1 MQACI
6 RNMLISIRRRATAL
20 SLLVACAIIPQFT
33 AAQSDAPI
41 SLLADAINLD
51 QTTGLLSASGD
62 VQVFFGE
69 AVLNANSI
77 VYDSRTALITA
88 QGPITI
94 TGASGTVILADFA
107 ELSSDLQ
114 RGLIQG
120 AKLLLADQMQLAATE
135 FERTD
140 GRFDTLTNVVTSTC
154 QVCAA
159 RPVPVWQIRA
169 RQVIRDDEQKQIHF
183 RSATFEVLGLPVFY
197 LPYMR
202 IPDPS
207 VRRASGFLSPVIL
220 SSDYFGD
227 GIKLPYYLVL
237 GDHADATI
245 TPTLSFSGAS
255 IIDAEYRQR
264 FANGGFDTFGA
275 IAISDEFG
283 EFGRGFLTVNG
294 SFDIIDDVTLSF
306 NATAIS
312 DNGFMRQYNY
322 DDTDRIVSE
331 LKFSRYRNRSYF
343 SLAAVI
349 MNSLRDDEN
358 NDTIPLVFPEF
369 SYRGYRTDQLLGG
382 KLGYEFNTVGLSRV
396 VGEDYLRIG
405 AGVDYGVPIDLPL
418 GLRASGF
425 VNLDA
430 DIYRVWNSV
439 DFPETPLISLH
450 PSVGADIR
458 WPLSKVT
465 QNARHIFEPVIQ
477 LLYTADPA
485 FNDLV
490 PNEDSQQAE
499 FDETNLF
506 DLNRFPGRDVA
517 ETGFRAN
524 IGATYTIYDNDGW
537 SLGLAGGLVVRS
549 EPSDLFDEDTL
560 LGGSRSDILG
570 AVSFEYAPNFNV
582 IGRFLFDDSFDFK
595 RSETQFSTSFDKWD
609 IGGSFVYLAADS
621 LALAS
626 DERSEG
632 TIDAQYR
639 IADNWAL
646 DFDWK
651 RDLLENRDVS
661 AGIGATYGNECIE
674 IGLSLSRRFTSSN
687 NVVPSTDFNLTVQL
701 AGFGGSSSN
710 EWPAAQCTY

>member
-1 MQACI
+1 MRGRI
-6 RNMLISIRRRATAL
+6 SNSLISIRRRVAVL
-20 SLLVACAIIPQFT
+20 LMLVACGIAPQFA
-33 AAQSDAPI
+33 AAQSDNLI
-41 SLLADAINLD
+41 SLLADTINLD
-51 QTTGLLSASGD
+51 QTTGLLSATGN
-62 VQVFFGE
+62 VQVFFGDT
-69 AVLNANSI
+69 VLTANSI
-77 VYDSRTALITA
+77 IYDSRTGLVTA
-88 QGPITI
+88 QGPLTI
-94 TGASGTVILADFA
+94 TDASGTVILAEFA

-114 RGLIQG
+114 RGLVQG
-120 AKLLLADQMQLAATE
+120 AKLLLDNQMQFAATE

-140 GRFDTLTNVVTSTC
+140 GRFDTLTNVVASAC

-169 RQVIRDDEQKQIHF
+169 RQVIRDDERKQIHF
-183 RSATFEVLGLPVFY
+183 RSATFEVFGLPVLY

-220 SSDYFGD
+220 SSEYFGD

-245 TPTLSFSGAS
+245 TPALSFSGAS

-264 FANGGFDTFGA
+264 FTNGGFDTFGA
-275 IAISDEFG
+275 IAINDEFG
-283 EFGRGFLTVNG
+283 EFGRGFLTVDG
-294 SFDIIDDVTLSF
+294 SFDIIDDVILSF
-306 NATAIS
+306 SAAAIS

-331 LKFSRYRNRSYF
+331 LKFSRYRNRGYF
-343 SLAAVI
+343 SLAAAI
-349 MNSLRDDEN
+349 MNSLRDDED
-358 NDTIPLVFPEF
+358 NDTIPFVFPEF
-369 SYRGYRTDQLLGG
+369 SYRGYRNDPLLGG
-382 KLGYEFNTVGLSRV
+382 KFGYEFNTVGLSRIE
-396 VGEDYLRIG
+396 GEDYLRIG
-405 AGVDYGVPIDLPL
+405 AGADYRVPIDLPL

-430 DIYRVWNSV
+430 DVYRVWNST
-439 DFPETPLISLH
+439 DFPETPLISVH
-450 PSVGADIR
+450 PSIGADIR
-458 WPLSKVT
+458 WPLSKAT
-465 QNARHIFEPVIQ
+465 LNARHIFEPVVQ
-477 LLYTADPA
+477 LLYTADPT

-506 DLNRFPGRDVA
+506 ELNRFPGRDVT

-537 SLGLAGGLVVRS
+537 SLGLAGGLVIRS
-549 EPSDLFDEDTL
+549 EPSDLFAEDTL

-570 AVSFEYAPNFNV
+570 AISFEFAPNFNV
-582 IGRFLFDDSFDFK
+582 IGRFLFDDSFDFQ
-595 RSETQFSTSFDKWD
+595 RSETQFTTSFDKWD
-609 IGGSFVYLAADS
+609 IAGSFVYLAADS

-651 RDLLENRDVS
+651 RDLLEIRDVS
-661 AGIGATYGNECIE
+661 AGMGVTYGNECIE

-710 EWPAAQCTY
+710 DWPAAQCAY

>member
-1 MQACI
+1 MRACI
-6 RNMLISIRRRATAL
+6 SNLLISIQHRMAVL
-20 SLLVACAIIPQFT
+20 SVLVACAIAPQIA
-33 AAQSDAPI
+33 AAQSDNPI
-41 SLLADAINLD
+41 SLLADTINLN
-51 QTTGLLSASGD
+51 QTTGLLSATGN
-62 VQVFFGE
+62 VQVFFGDT
-69 AVLNANSI
+69 VLSASSI
-77 VYDSRTALITA
+77 IYDSRTGLITA

-94 TGASGTVILADFA
+94 TDASGTVILADFA

-140 GRFDTLTNVVTSTC
+140 GRFDTLTNVVASAC

-169 RQVIRDDEQKQIHF
+169 RQVIRDDERKQIHF
-183 RSATFEVLGLPVFY
+183 RSATFEVFGLPVFY

-220 SSDYFGD
+220 SSEYFGD

-264 FANGGFDTFGA
+264 FTNGGFDTFGA
-275 IAISDEFG
+275 IAINDEFG
-283 EFGRGFLTVNG
+283 EFGRGFLTVDG
-294 SFDIIDDVTLSF
+294 SFDIINEVTLSF
-306 NATAIS
+306 KAAAIS

-322 DDTDRIVSE
+322 NDTDRIVSE

-343 SLAAVI
+343 SLAAAI

-358 NDTIPLVFPEF
+358 NDTIPFVFPEF
-369 SYRGYRTDQLLGG
+369 TYRGYRTDPLLGG
-382 KLGYEFNTVGLSRV
+382 KFGYEFNTVGLSRA

-405 AGVDYGVPIDLPL
+405 TGIDYRVPIDLPL

-439 DFPETPLISLH
+439 DFPETPLISMH
-450 PSVGADIR
+450 PSIGADIR

-465 QNARHIFEPVIQ
+465 QNARHIFEPVVQI
-477 LLYTADPA
+477 LFTADPA

-506 DLNRFPGRDVA
+506 ELNRFPGRDA
-517 ETGFRAN
+517 TETGFRAN

-570 AVSFEYAPNFNV
+570 AVSFEFAPNFNV

-609 IGGSFVYLAADS
+609 VGGSFVYLAADS

-639 IADNWAL
+639 IANNWAL

-661 AGIGATYGNECIE
+661 AGMGVTYGNECIE

-710 EWPAAQCTY
+710 DWPAAQCAY